1 MKFTKRILLL
11 FVAMGF
17 TLSLYAQ
24 QVTINKTNVTL
35 GSVLEEIT
43 AQTGYSF
50 LHSRPTVNPDEI
62 VSINVSNASIENT
75 LNLLLKQMPIKYEI
89 VGKKIYLS
97 EKVEVKS
104 SPKKKVKGTVTDKN
118 GQPIIGAAVLI
129 KGTTKGVSTDIDG
142 VFEIDVTP
150 EETLLFTCISYTD
163 KELLVGNK
171 TSFNVTLEDDSIL
184 LDDVVV
190 IGYGTV
196 KKRDVSTAISSIK
209 SDDIANQPISDFR
222 QAMVGKMAGVSVMQ
236 VGGDPEGN
244 VMVRV
249 RGTGSVT
256 AGNDPLYVIDG
267 VPVESGLSNLN
278 ANDIESLEVLK
289 DASSAAI
296 YGSRGS
302 NGVILVTTK
311 KGKSEKM
318 KISYDGYYSMDQLSK
333 KIELMDAYEYAQF
346 VKEGHDNAYYD
357 AVPGGTDPNGSRS
370 DSWANYPVEI
380 IPYLEGQP
388 NLTNTDW
395 QDEIFRTAH
404 SHSHNLTI
412 SGKSANNNYFI
423 SGNYL
428 SKEGIVINSDYTKYS
443 LRFNMDGKRNNFKY
457 GVNFAPSY
465 SKSNRVNASG
475 AYGSGGIVQSALAY
489 NPMWPVYNEDGSF
502 NFQGNGYWR
511 IGTDYQHNEILNPV
525 ALATL
530 KKDIVDRVA
539 MTGRAFASYEFI
551 EGLSLQ
557 TSLGGSY
564 YGASNERYSSQD
576 LETLGKA
583 NYGKKSNPV
592 GYASAA
598 FQYNWL
604 WENQLSY
611 NKSFNDKHSLNA
623 VLVHSMQK
631 NTNKSMNV
639 TATDYPN
646 DYIQTIGG
654 GVVTKGDSKTEA
666 WSLASV
672 LARVQYSYDGKY
684 MVSAAIRAD
693 GSSRFGKNNRWGYFP
708 SASAAWRI
716 SSEDFLQSAKSWL
729 TDLKLRASYGMTG
742 NFQIG
747 NYTHLSTMSTDNYIL
762 GSGSGSLVSGYKP
775 TGVENPD
782 LTWEKTSM
790 ANIGI
795 DINLWK
801 GYLTFTGELYSA
813 NTTDMLLEVPIP
825 HLTGYSTTLM
835 NVGKVNNRGFELQL
849 GSQHV
854 YSNGFSY
861 SVYGNFS
868 KNINEVKALG
878 ANDTPIIVTGSVG
891 HAFYI
896 TQVGQPIGSYYLM
909 TIDGVF
915 KNQDELMSYPHFS
928 NTQPG
933 DFRFVDIDGDGVI
946 DLDKDRSIVGNYMPD
961 FTYSFGGSL
970 AYKGIDLQVAFQGVY
985 GNEILNLNKRYLDN
999 MEGNVNGTII
1009 ARNRWKSPEEPGDGL
1024 TNRANRKQKGNNG
1037 RTSTWHLEDGSFLRL
1052 QNLALGYTLP
1062 VRLSESFL
1070 VEKLRVYV
1078 SAQNLF
1084 TLTNYT
1090 GYNPEVSNRSSA
1102 LTPGE
1107 DYGTYPLAKTFMV
1120 GLNLTF

>member
-1 MKFTKRILLL
+1 MRPIKKLLLL
-11 FVAMGF
+11 FATMGI
-17 TLSLYAQ
+17 TLSMYAQ
-24 QVTINKTNVTL
+24 QVSINKSNATL
-35 GSVLEEIT
+35 GSILEEISQ
-43 AQTGYSF
+43 QTGFSF

-62 VSINVSNASIENT
+62 VSINVSNVTINEA
-75 LNLLLKQMPIKYEI
+75 LNQLFKNKSIKYEI
-89 VGKKIYLS
+89 VDKKIYLS
-97 EKVEVKS
+97 EKTKPQS
-104 SPKKKVKGTVTDKN
+104 NAKRKVKGVVKDN
-118 GQPIIGAAVLI
+118 SGMPIIGAAVLI
-129 KGTTKGVSTDIDG
+129 KGTSEGVATSIDG
-142 VFEIDVTP
+142 EYEIEAHP
-150 EETLLFTCISYTD
+150 ESTLLFTCISYID
-163 KELLVGNK
+163 KEVVVGDK
-171 TSFNVTLEDDSIL
+171 SQIDIVLEDGTIL

-196 KKRDVSTAISSIK
+196 KKRDLSTAISTIK
-209 SDDIANQPISDFR
+209 SNDIANQPISDFR

-249 RGTGSVT
+249 RGTGSIT

-267 VPVESGLSNLN
+267 VPMESGLSNLN
-278 ANDIESLEVLK
+278 SNDIEHIEVLK

-296 YGSRGS
+296 YGSRGA
-302 NGVILVTTK
+302 NGVVIVTTK
-311 KGKSEKM
+311 KGKTEKVE
-318 KISYDGYYSMDQLSK
+318 ISYDGYYAIDQLSK
-333 KIELMDAYEYAQF
+333 KIPLMDAYEYAQF

-380 IPYLEGQP
+380 IPYLEGQLG
-388 NLTNTDW
+388 LTNTDW
-395 QDEIFRTAH
+395 QDAIFRTAH
-404 SHSHNLTI
+404 SHSHNISI
-412 SGKSANNNYFI
+412 SGKSKNSNYFI

-428 SKEGIVINSDYTKYS
+428 SKEGIVINSDYKKYS
-443 LRFNMDGKRNNFKY
+443 LRFNLDGKRNKFKY
-457 GVNFAPSY
+457 GANFAPSY

-475 AYGSGGIVQSALAY
+475 AYGNGGVVQSALAY
-489 NPMWPVYNEDGSF
+489 NPMWPIYNEDGSF
-502 NFQGNGYWR
+502 NFLGNGYWR

-530 KKDIVDRVA
+530 KKDIVDRMA
-539 MTGRAFASYEFI
+539 LTGRVFSSYEFI
-551 EGLSLQ
+551 DGLTLQ

-564 YGASNERYSSQD
+564 YGASNERYSSEN
-576 LETLGKA
+576 LETLGRA

-592 GYASAA
+592 GYASSA
-598 FQYNWL
+598 FQFNWL
-604 WENQLSY
+604 WENQLTY
-611 NKSFNDKHSLNA
+611 NTMIKEKHSLNA
-623 VLVHSMQK
+623 VLVHSMQQ
-631 NTNKSMNV
+631 NRNKSMNV

-654 GVVTKGDSKTEA
+654 GVVNKGDSRTEE
-666 WSLASV
+666 WSLTSL
-672 LARVQYSYDGKY
+672 LARVQYSYDSRY
-684 MVSAAIRAD
+684 MLSAAIRTD

-708 SASAAWRI
+708 SASIAWRI
-716 SSEDFLQSAKSWL
+716 SSEEFLSGTKSWL
-729 TDLKLRASYGMTG
+729 TDLKLRASFGMTG

-747 NYTHLSTMSTDNYIL
+747 NYTHLSTMSSDNYIL
-762 GSGSGSLVSGYKP
+762 GSGAGAQASGYKP
-775 TGVENPD
+775 TEIENPD
-782 LTWEKTSM
+782 LTWEKTGM
-790 ANIGI
+790 TNIGV
-795 DINLWK
+795 DLTLWK

-835 NVGKVNNRGFELQL
+835 NVGKVNNKGFELQI
-849 GSQHV
+849 GSQHS
-854 YSNGFSY
+854 YNNGFSY
-861 SVYGNFS
+861 SFFGNFS
-868 KNINEVKALG
+868 KNINKVKALG

-896 TQVGQPIGSYYLM
+896 TEVGKPIGSYYLM

-915 KNQDELMSYPHFS
+915 KNKDELMGYPHFS

-961 FTYSFGGSL
+961 FTYSFGGSVS
-970 AYKGIDLQVAFQGVY
+970 YKGLDLQLAFQGVY

-1009 ARNRWKSPEEPGDGL
+1009 ARNRWKSAEDPGDGL

-1037 RTSTWHLEDGSFLRL
+1037 RTSTWHLEDGSYLRL
-1052 QNLALGYTLP
+1052 QNLSIGYTLP
-1062 VRLSESFL
+1062 AKWSKSLQ
-1070 VEKLRVYV
+1070 VEKLRLYL

-1084 TLTNYT
+1084 TITNYT
-1090 GYNPEVSNRSSA
+1090 GYNPEVSNRTNA

-1107 DYGTYPLAKTFMV
+1107 DYGTYPLSKTFMV